1 MARHLDFLS
10 LSLFAPLSRFTEP
23 LCNCA
28 GASGAAHICSPL
40 PFHCP
45 SAIST
50 LHTPTLAI
58 PPISLDAWPSRCA
71 SDTGSPQYTHTQYQY
86 TVSQIDCVCSVLS
99 FTHSKVCELS
109 KSSLGY
115 RKVPDCI
122 VTIGKNSTFVER
134 LSRLCLNLVSS
145 SSEISLREWGSDAPI
160 LVGRRS
166 CPQI

>member
-1 MARHLDFLS
+1 MTTEPSGPRGLRLSETPNPRAIVAGQMSNRVIYIGGAGARELPIYLVPSLVVPRYSPPFLT
-10 LSLFAPLSRFTEP
+10 SRRSKHVCHYLPEP

-99 FTHSKVCELS
+99 L
-109 KSSLGY
+109 L
-115 RKVPDCI
+115 
-122 VTIGKNSTFVER
+122 
-134 LSRLCLNLVSS
+134 
-145 SSEISLREWGSDAPI
+145 
-160 LVGRRS
+160 
-166 CPQI
+166 